1 MAAHIRNHMIQPVK
15 RKNRHQV
22 PITIGQAGTIQMPAR
37 FADFQNNRIIF
48 PLIHR
53 LRHLPDIVIRF
64 PIPSA
69 YDTPQPVKIVFINVA
84 LLPDNVT
91 AVLAYYKRITQ

>member
-1 MAAHIRNHMIQPVK
+1 MAAHIRNHMVQPVK
-15 RKNRHQV
+15 RKNGHQIPV
-22 PITIGQAGTIQMPAR
+22 AIGQAGTIQMPAR

-64 PIPSA
+64 PIPAA
-69 YDTPQPVKIVFINVA
+69 YDTLQPVKIVLISIA
-84 LLPDNVT
+84 LISDNVT